1 MCIIFPPPVRFMVM
15 HVHCWTKR
23 GARIRHPGPLNQ
35 KAVNAGTA
43 SELSTSI
50 ASLLFNIYVNP
61 TMYNSVF
68 RH

>member
-1 MCIIFPPPVRFMVM
+1 MCIIFPPPFRFMVM

-50 ASLLFNIYVNP
+50 ASLLFNIRQSNYV
-61 TMYNSVF
+61 
-68 RH
+68 

>member
-1 MCIIFPPPVRFMVM
+1 MVM

-23 GARIRHPGPLNQ
+23 GARIRHPGSLNQ